1 MIMPDQL
8 ISAEARNRTELVVYI
23 GDRSR
28 GIGDRHNRMFI
39 QRRLYITQLP
49 LRRTQVAL
57 ELLAF
62 TITRRQEIVG
72 NGHLVTN

>member
-1 MIMPDQL
+1 MILADQL
-8 ISAEARNRTELVVYI
+8 ISPVAGYRTELVVHV

-39 QRRLYITQLP
+39 QRRLHITQLP
-49 LRRTQVAL
+49 LRRAQIAL

-62 TITRRQEIVG
+62 AVTRRKEIVG
-72 NGHLVTN
+72 NGHLVTK